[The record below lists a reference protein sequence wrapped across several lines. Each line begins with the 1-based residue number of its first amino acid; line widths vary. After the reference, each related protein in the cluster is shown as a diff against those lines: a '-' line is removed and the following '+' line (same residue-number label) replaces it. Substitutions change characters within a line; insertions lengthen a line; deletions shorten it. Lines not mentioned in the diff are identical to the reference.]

1 MVMGRKNV
9 HFMIGMD
16 HPHKVATKF
25 NGNTIKGG
33 RGALKLKDRLEYEG
47 RRLSRFITGKCE
59 KKLLKT

>member
-1 MVMGRKNV
+1 
-9 HFMIGMD
+9 MIGMD

-47 RRLSRFITGKCE
+47 RRLSRFITRKCE
-59 KKLLKT
+59 QKK